1 MFVVIPYAICAKDDW
16 AVTNMDL
23 LDMKP
28 ENKPYITLWTVTKKD
43 IIPWLL
49 SAAFILLIFVGVI
62 SLINATGGKDNNFL
76 NASAMLYAN
85 TMPLYWGLIVLACL
99 AARRSADKWTWILAA
114 ILIFFFVP
122 QGSITIAMKLL
133 PNSILPALIAMLGLL
148 SIARIVEYVQV
159 RNFLDVKVIDSR
171 SDAVVVP
178 YALVAL
184 VAFVFTSPLFA

>member
-99 AARRSADKWTWILAA
+99 AARRSAWITVPCSLAGQ
-114 ILIFFFVP
+114 LR
-122 QGSITIAMKLL
+122 L
-133 PNSILPALIAMLGLL
+133 
-148 SIARIVEYVQV
+148 
-159 RNFLDVKVIDSR
+159 
-171 SDAVVVP
+171 
-178 YALVAL
+178 
-184 VAFVFTSPLFA
+184 